1 MNHKLFTTLSSL
13 SISSALLAIGLMANG
28 EATGLPGHA
37 NDNLATDSP
46 LVESIETGAVQASEE
61 VVAPVE
67 RKRRRSRSSLSMPY
81 FSFAQSLRPRG

>member
-13 SISSALLAIGLMANG
+13 SISSALLAVGLLTNG
-28 EATGLPGHA
+28 EATGLPGTA
-37 NDNLATDSP
+37 NDSP
-46 LVESIETGAVQASEE
+46 LVESIETGAVQATED

-67 RKRRRSRSSLSMPY
+67 RKHRRSRSSLSMPY

>member
-37 NDNLATDSP
+37 NDSP
-46 LVESIETGAVQASEE
+46 LVESIETGAVQATEE

-67 RKRRRSRSSLSMPY
+67 RKHRRSRSSLSMPY

>member
-13 SISSALLAIGLMANG
+13 SITSALLAVGLMANG
-28 EATGLPGHA
+28 EPVSGLPLPA
-37 NDNLATDSP
+37 NGSP
-46 LVESIETGAVQASEE
+46 LVESMETGAVQATEK

-67 RKRRRSRSSLSMPY
+67 RKHRRGRSSLSMPY

>member
-13 SISSALLAIGLMANG
+13 SISSALLAVGLMANG
-28 EATGLPGHA
+28 EAAGLPDHA
-37 NDNLATDSP
+37 NDNDSP
-46 LVESIETGAVQASEE
+46 LVESIGTGAVQATEE

-67 RKRRRSRSSLSMPY
+67 RKHRRSRSSLSMPY

>member
-13 SISSALLAIGLMANG
+13 SISTALLAVGLMANG

-37 NDNLATDSP
+37 NDNLANDSP
-46 LVESIETGAVQASEE
+46 LVESIETGAAQATEE

-67 RKRRRSRSSLSMPY
+67 RKHRRSRSSLSMPY

>member
-13 SISSALLAIGLMANG
+13 SISSALLAVGLMANG
-28 EATGLPGHA
+28 EATRLPGSVSG
-37 NDNLATDSP
+37 SP
-46 LVESIETGAVQASEE
+46 LVESVETGAVQATEE

-67 RKRRRSRSSLSMPY
+67 RKHRRGRSSLSMPY

>member
-13 SISSALLAIGLMANG
+13 TISSALLVVGLMANG
-28 EATGLPGHA
+28 EATRLSGTA
-37 NDNLATDSP
+37 NDSR
-46 LVESIETGAVQASEE
+46 LVESIETGAIQATED

-67 RKRRRSRSSLSMPY
+67 RKHRRGRSSLSMPY

>member
-13 SISSALLAIGLMANG
+13 SISSALLAVGLMANG
-28 EATGLPGHA
+28 EASRLPGSVS
-37 NDNLATDSP
+37 DSP
-46 LVESIETGAVQASEE
+46 LVESVETGAVQATEE

-67 RKRRRSRSSLSMPY
+67 RKHRRGRSSLSMPY

>member
-13 SISSALLAIGLMANG
+13 TITSALLGVGLMANG
-28 EATGLPGHA
+28 ESTRLSGTA
-37 NDNLATDSP
+37 DDSP
-46 LVESIETGAVQASEE
+46 LVESLETGALQATEE

-67 RKRRRSRSSLSMPY
+67 RKHRRGRSSLSMPY

>member
-13 SISSALLAIGLMANG
+13 SISSALLAVGLMANG
-28 EATGLPGHA
+28 EATGLPNRA
-37 NDNLATDSP
+37 DDNLANDSP
-46 LVESIETGAVQASEE
+46 LVESIETGAVQATEE

-67 RKRRRSRSSLSMPY
+67 RKHRRSRSSLSMPY